1 MTNTQSILFN
11 VFSGDNTGLD
21 IMANFL
27 ASSATLSGS
36 MFLWNFVDATE
47 LNLNSQFGGTIL
59 ALNADV
65 TNSNNIEGTLAA
77 KSLRQYGEIHSQPTN
92 FVPPAAVPVPAALPL
107 FLSGLIGFFSLRRNR
122 KKSL

>member
-1 MTNTQSILFN
+1 
-11 VFSGDNTGLD
+11 
-21 IMANFL
+21 
-27 ASSATLSGS
+27 

-47 LNLNSQFGGTIL
+47 LNLASQFGGSIL
-59 ALNADV
+59 ALNAAV

-77 KSLRQYGEIHSQPTN
+77 KSLTQYGEIHSQPTN